1 MNLLAYWRL
10 DDTPGNDE
18 PYAVYF
24 EDGTAA
30 SLDEYRKHIDD
41 THEASF
47 DYPGRI
53 VHCIFP
59 GIIGGVRWCYNARD
73 WKVSGSQIVPFYLD
87 LHDPD
92 ASDSRIIAELY
103 TFPTVY
109 RCEIIRP
116 SVTASCS
123 SSTPARSES
132 SEDFVSHHEIT
143 RERNWRI

>member
-1 MNLLAYWRL
+1 MNLIAYWHL
-10 DDTPGNDE
+10 DNNPGNHE

-30 SLDEYRKHIDD
+30 SIDDYRKHIDD

-47 DYPGRI
+47 DYLGRI
-53 VHCIFP
+53 VHRIYP
-59 GIIGGVRWCYNARD
+59 GIVGGVRWCCHARD
-73 WKVSGSQIVPFYLD
+73 WKVMGSQIAPFYLD
-87 LHDPD
+87 LPDPD

-116 SVTASCS
+116 SVSASRS
-123 SSTPARSES
+123 SEAPARSES